1 MLKQILSS
9 GGHSTVAP
17 PGPIP
22 NPEVK
27 RCSANGS
34 VVKGYVRV
42 GRCQVISKTGPEMG
56 RFFAFIRESATAM
69 RGNSTQLGDNGASLP
84 FLGSC
89 NW

>member
-1 MLKQILSS
+1 
-9 GGHSTVAP
+9 VAP

-42 GRCQVISKTGPEMG
+42 GRRQVISKSRSSHGP
-56 RFFAFIRESATAM
+56 AFCVLEFGGVLKIGESDLESLV
-69 RGNSTQLGDNGASLP
+69 RSNSKLP
-84 FLGSC
+84 GKA
-89 NW
+89 